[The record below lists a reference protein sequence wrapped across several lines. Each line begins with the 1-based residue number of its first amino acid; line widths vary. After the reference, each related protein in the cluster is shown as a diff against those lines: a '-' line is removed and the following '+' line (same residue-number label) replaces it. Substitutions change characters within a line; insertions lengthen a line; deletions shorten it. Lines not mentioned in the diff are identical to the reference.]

1 LVRVVIV
8 SGIWP
13 PDVGGPASHAPELA
27 AYLTGRAHAVQVV
40 TTAAAPP
47 RPEMYPVRWV
57 PRSMPAGLRH
67 LRVAQEIARAAR
79 RADVVYSTSMARRAA
94 LGAALARRPLVLK
107 LTADEAYERERR
119 AGRFAGNL
127 DDFQRYRGGAR
138 VALLRMT
145 RNAAVRRAA
154 SVFTPSAYLREIAA
168 GWGIPGERIT
178 VIPNPAPDVS
188 GLPPREEVRAELGL
202 NGATLGFAGRLMAAK
217 ALEVGL
223 QALA

>member
-1 LVRVVIV
+1 ARLHRELRAPVERLSAALARRGGGPRHHCDRLVRVVIV

-27 AYLTGRAHAVQVV
+27 EYLTSRGHTVEAV
-40 TTAAAPP
+40 TTADGPPAPAP
-47 RPEMYPVRWV
+47 YPVRWV
-57 PRSMPAGLRH
+57 AGRPPGGLRH
-67 LRVAQEIARAAR
+67 VRVGREVFRAAR

-94 LGAALARRPLVLK
+94 IGAGLARRPLVLK

-119 AGRFAGNL
+119 SGRFAGNL

-138 VALLRMT
+138 AALLRMT

-168 GWGIPGERIT
+168 
-178 VIPNPAPDVS
+178 
-188 GLPPREEVRAELGL
+188 
-202 NGATLGFAGRLMAAK
+202 
-217 ALEVGL
+217 
-223 QALA
+223 